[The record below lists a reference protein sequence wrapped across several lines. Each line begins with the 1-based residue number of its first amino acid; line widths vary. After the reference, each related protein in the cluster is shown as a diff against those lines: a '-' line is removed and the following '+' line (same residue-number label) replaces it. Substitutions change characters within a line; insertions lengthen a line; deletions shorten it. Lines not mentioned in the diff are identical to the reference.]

1 MWLSLDEKT
10 GNHHIARQIGWQAC
24 CGTEVHKW
32 IDSDQIKGEVKLCP
46 NCCDLYPSPR
56 PQVSEY
62 RRGFRSP
69 GVPSLNADGSVNTD
83 RVLERL
89 TPTIE
94 EQIEQLVEAGR

>member
-32 IDSDQIKGEVKLCP
+32 IDSDQIKGKVNLCADCCEIYGQRPEAEV
-46 NCCDLYPSPR
+46 
-56 PQVSEY
+56 VEY

-69 GVPSLNADGSVNTD
+69 GGPALNADRTINTD
-83 RVLERL
+83 PVLERL

-94 EQIEQLVEAGR
+94 EQIDGA